1 MSCLKPLVP
10 SDISI
15 FILIC
20 VSIYNMESDVSRCFY
35 GCFSYGFREPVLML
49 PDRKLQSVFPL
60 FPGTDP
66 NGLVH
71 GEDKNLPIA
80 QFSGI

>member
-1 MSCLKPLVP
+1 MSCLKPFVP

-15 FILIC
+15 FVLIR
-20 VSIYNMESDVSRCFY
+20 VSIYSMESDVSRSF
-35 GCFSYGFREPVLML
+35 YGFRDPAPMR
-49 PDRKLQSVFPL
+49 PDRYLQGVFPL